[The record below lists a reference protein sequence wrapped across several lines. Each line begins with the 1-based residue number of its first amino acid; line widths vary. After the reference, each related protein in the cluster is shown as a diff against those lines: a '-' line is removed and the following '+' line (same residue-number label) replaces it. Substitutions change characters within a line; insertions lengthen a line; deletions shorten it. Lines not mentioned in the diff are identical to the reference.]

1 MRQSENECENWNT
14 PVTITEIQERLGMS
28 QRFTLDRSSFEQ
40 VLCAT
45 SLIQQLNRQVRNGSR
60 PRPGCPQPLSDL
72 VEASAFSR
80 HYEHQADQYGLEVTH
95 GLTPDFGVLP
105 TLLEEALYQRATK
118 K

>member
-1 MRQSENECENWNT
+1 M
-14 PVTITEIQERLGMS
+14 TITEIQERLGMS